1 MDRTPVQ
8 MAKNPKRN
16 NRKNRS
22 GIDLSRTNFKFDRLT
37 IGLLVAFAV
46 IGIITAVVAFNVMR
60 DLVGSW
66 TLTAGLPGGP
76 EIDPRNPFNQP
87 TPSGT
92 EAVVALQPVG
102 APTPQTWDG
111 KGRVTI
117 LIMGLDY
124 EDTEER
130 RVPRTDSMMLL
141 TLDPISNTAGMLSIP
156 RDAWVNIPGFDYGK
170 INTAYFL
177 GESYQLPGG
186 GAGLAV
192 QTVEAFLGV
201 PINYYAQID
210 FEAFVKF
217 IDLLDGLDINIREEI
232 TVDPIG
238 PANTVTLYPGVQ
250 NLDGA
255 TILAFAR
262 ARYTGLGDYDR
273 ADRQQQVVL
282 AVRDQILTFNMLP
295 TLISKAP
302 QMYQE
307 LSAGIHTNL
316 NLQQIVE
323 LALLATKVPERN
335 IKKAVLDQNCF
346 IPSMWNGQSIEIPI
360 QDQIRLKRDE
370 IFTTGGAVGPAAVS
384 TDGTTASLIELA
396 TAETARI
403 SIQNGTSD
411 AGLAQRTSE
420 YLRGLGLNIVEET
433 NADQIYYNTSILIA
447 NGKPYTA
454 GYMAQLMGVQ
464 SSNIYNRYQ
473 PDSYADIVV
482 ILGEDWAGNN
492 PLP

>member
-1 MDRTPVQ
+1 MDRNSVQ
-8 MAKNPKRN
+8 MAKSPKNNGFSNRTRHDR
-16 NRKNRS
+16 NRKN
-22 GIDLSRTNFKFDRLT
+22 IKFDRLT
-37 IGLLVAFAV
+37 IGLLAAFAV
-46 IGIITAVVAFNVMR
+46 VGVITAIVAFNIIR

-66 TLTAGLPGGP
+66 SLTAGLPGAP
-76 EIDPRNPFNQP
+76 EASAGDVP

-102 APTPQTWDG
+102 APTAQPWDG
-111 KGRVTI
+111 KSRVTM

-124 EDTEER
+124 EDTAER
-130 RVPRTDSMMLL
+130 RVPRTDSMLLL

-192 QTVEAFLGV
+192 QTTEAFIGV

-210 FEAFVKF
+210 FEAFEKF
-217 IDLLDGLDINIREEI
+217 IDLIGGLDIYIREEI
-232 TVDPIG
+232 TVDPMG
-238 PANTVTLYPGVQ
+238 PGNTVTLYPGVQ

-255 TILAFAR
+255 TVLAFAR
-262 ARYTGLGDYDR
+262 NRYTGLGDYDR
-273 ADRQQQVVL
+273 AERQQQVVM

-295 TLISKAP
+295 TLITKAP

-323 LALLATKVPERN
+323 LAVLAMNVPEKN
-335 IKKAVLDQNCF
+335 IRKGVLDQNCF
-346 IPSMWNGQSIEIPI
+346 TPSMYDGQSIEIPI

-370 IFTTGGAVGPAAVS
+370 IFANGEAAGPVALATNGS
-384 TDGTTASLIELA
+384 SADLIGLA
-396 TAETARI
+396 TAEAARI

-411 AGLAQRTSE
+411 PGLAQRTAE
-420 YLRGLGLNIVEET
+420 YLRGQGLNIVEET
-433 NADQIYYNTSILIA
+433 NADQIYYSSSILIQ

-473 PDSYADIVV
+473 PDSYADIIV
-482 ILGEDWAGNN
+482 ILGEDWASSN

>member
-1 MDRTPVQ
+1 
-8 MAKNPKRN
+8 MAQNPKQNGIARSA
-16 NRKNRS
+16 RKK
-22 GIDLSRTNFKFDRLT
+22 FQFDRLT
-37 IGLLVAFAV
+37 IGLLAAFGV
-46 IGIITAVVAFNVMR
+46 VGIITAVVAFSIVRN
-60 DLVGSW
+60 LVGGW
-66 TLTAGLPGGP
+66 TMTAGLPGLG
-76 EIDPRNPFNQP
+76 NSGKVA

-102 APTPQTWDG
+102 APTPKPWDG
-111 KGRVTI
+111 KSRVTI
-117 LIMGLDY
+117 LVMGLDY

-130 RVPRTDSMMLL
+130 RVPRTDSMMLV

-177 GESYQLPGG
+177 GESYQMPGG

-201 PINYYAQID
+201 PINFYAQID
-210 FEAFVKF
+210 FEAFTRF
-217 IDLLDGLDINIREEI
+217 IDLIDGLDIHIREEI

-238 PANTVTLYPGVQ
+238 PGNTVTLYPGVQ

-262 ARYTGLGDYDR
+262 ARYTGMGDYDR
-273 ADRQQQVVL
+273 AARQQQVVL
-282 AVRDQILTFNMLP
+282 AVRDQILTFDMLP
-295 TLISKAP
+295 TLITKSP
-302 QMYQE
+302 QLYAE
-307 LSAGIHTNL
+307 LSAGVHTNL

-323 LALLATKVPERN
+323 LSTLALKVPESN

-346 IPSMWNGQSIEIPI
+346 TPSMWEGQSIEIPI

-370 IFTTGGAVGPAAVS
+370 IFTTGGAVGPAAISSDLV
-384 TDGTTASLIELA
+384 TLA
-396 TAETARI
+396 TAESARI

-411 AGLAQRTSE
+411 PGLAQRTAE
-420 YLRGLGLNIVEET
+420 YLRGQGMNIVEET
-433 NADQIYYNTSILIA
+433 NADQIYYNSSILIL

-454 GYMAQLMGVQ
+454 SYMAQLMSVQ
-464 SSNIYNRYQ
+464 SSYIYNQYQ

-482 ILGEDWAGNN
+482 ILGQDWAGNN
-492 PLP
+492 SLP

>member
-1 MDRTPVQ
+1 
-8 MAKNPKRN
+8 MAQNPKQNGMARSARQSPA
-16 NRKNRS
+16 RKK
-22 GIDLSRTNFKFDRLT
+22 FQFDRLT
-37 IGLLVAFAV
+37 IGLLAAFGV
-46 IGIITAVVAFNVMR
+46 VGIITAVVAFSIVRN
-60 DLVGSW
+60 LVGSW
-66 TLTAGLPGGP
+66 TLTAGIPGIG
-76 EIDPRNPFNQP
+76 NSGKVA

-102 APTPQTWDG
+102 APTPKPWDG
-111 KGRVTI
+111 KSRVTI
-117 LIMGLDY
+117 LVMGLDY

-130 RVPRTDSMMLL
+130 RVPRTDSMMLV

-177 GESYQLPGG
+177 GESYQMPGG

-201 PINYYAQID
+201 PINFYAQID
-210 FEAFVKF
+210 FEAFTRF
-217 IDLLDGLDINIREEI
+217 IDLIGGLDIHIREEI

-238 PANTVTLYPGVQ
+238 PGNTVTLYPGVQ
-250 NLDGA
+250 NLNGA

-262 ARYTGLGDYDR
+262 ARYTGMGDYDR
-273 ADRQQQVVL
+273 AARQQQVVM
-282 AVRDQILTFNMLP
+282 AVRDQILTFDMLP
-295 TLISKAP
+295 TLITKSP
-302 QMYQE
+302 QLYSE
-307 LSAGIHTNL
+307 LSAGVHTNL

-323 LALLATKVPERN
+323 LATLALKVPESN

-346 IPSMWNGQSIEIPI
+346 TSSMWEGQSIEIPI

-370 IFTTGGAVGPAAVS
+370 IFTTGGAVGPASIS
-384 TDGTTASLIELA
+384 TDLVQLA
-396 TAETARI
+396 TAESARI

-411 AGLAQRTSE
+411 PALAQRTAE
-420 YLRGLGLNIVEET
+420 YLRGLGMNIVEET
-433 NADQIYYNTSILIA
+433 NADQIYYNSSILIL

-454 GYMAQLMGVQ
+454 SYMAQLMSVQ
-464 SSNIYNRYQ
+464 SSNIYNQYQ

-482 ILGEDWAGNN
+482 ILGQDWAGSN

>member
-1 MDRTPVQ
+1 MDRKPVH
-8 MAKNPKRN
+8 MAQNPKQNGMIRSAHN
-16 NRKNRS
+16 GSPRRK
-22 GIDLSRTNFKFDRLT
+22 FQFDRLT
-37 IGLLVAFAV
+37 IGLLAAFGV
-46 IGIITAVVAFNVMR
+46 VGIITAVVAFNIVR
-60 DLVGSW
+60 NLVGSW
-66 TLTAGLPGGP
+66 TITSGLPGISNS
-76 EIDPRNPFNQP
+76 ENIA

-102 APTPQTWDG
+102 APTPKPWDG
-111 KGRVTI
+111 KSRVTI
-117 LIMGLDY
+117 LVMGLDY

-130 RVPRTDSMMLL
+130 RVPRTDSMMLV
-141 TLDPISNTAGMLSIP
+141 TLDPITNTAGMLSIP

-177 GESYQLPGG
+177 GESYQMPGG

-201 PINYYAQID
+201 PINFYAQID
-210 FEAFVKF
+210 FEAFTRF
-217 IDLLDGLDINIREEI
+217 IDLIGGLDIYIREEI

-238 PANTVTLYPGVQ
+238 PGNTVTLYPGVQ
-250 NLDGA
+250 NLNGA

-262 ARYTGLGDYDR
+262 ARYTGMGDYDR
-273 ADRQQQVVL
+273 AARQQQVVM
-282 AVRDQILTFNMLP
+282 AVRDQILTFDMLP
-295 TLISKAP
+295 TLISKSP
-302 QMYQE
+302 QMYSE
-307 LSAGIHTNL
+307 LSAGVHTNL

-323 LALLATKVPERN
+323 LATLALKVPESS

-346 IPSMWNGQSIEIPI
+346 TSSMWEGQSIEIPI

-370 IFTTGGAVGPAAVS
+370 IFTTGGAVGPASIS
-384 TDGTTASLIELA
+384 TDLVQLA
-396 TAETARI
+396 TAESARI

-411 AGLAQRTSE
+411 PALAQRTAE
-420 YLRGLGLNIVEET
+420 YLRGQGMNIVEET
-433 NADQIYYNTSILIA
+433 NADQVYYNSSILIL

-454 GYMAQLMGVQ
+454 SYMAQLMSVQ
-464 SSNIYNRYQ
+464 SSNIYNQYQ

-482 ILGEDWAGNN
+482 ILGQDWAGNN

>member
-1 MDRTPVQ
+1 MDRKSVQ
-8 MAKNPKRN
+8 MAQNPNQNGRRKPSRN
-16 NRKNRS
+16 GFNRN
-22 GIDLSRTNFKFDRLT
+22 NFKFDRMT
-37 IGLLVAFAV
+37 VILLVAFGIV
-46 IGIITAVVAFNVMR
+46 GIITAVVAFNIIR
-60 DLVGSW
+60 DLAGSW
-66 TLTAGLPGGP
+66 TMTAGLPGAP
-76 EIDPRNPFNQP
+76 DIRNPFKQP

-102 APTPQTWDG
+102 APTAQPWDG
-111 KGRVTI
+111 KSRVTI
-117 LIMGLDY
+117 LLLGLDY

-156 RDAWVNIPGFDYGK
+156 RDAWVNIPDFDYGK

-177 GESYQLPGG
+177 GESFQLPGG

-192 QTVEAFLGV
+192 RTVEAFLGV

-210 FEAFVKF
+210 FEAFVRF
-217 IDLLDGLDINIREEI
+217 IDLIDGLDIHIREEI

-238 PANTVTLYPGVQ
+238 PNNTVTLYPGVQ

-262 ARYTGLGDYDR
+262 ARYTGNGDYDR
-273 ADRQQQVVL
+273 AARQQQVAL
-282 AVRDQILTFNMLP
+282 AIRDQILTFNMLP
-295 TLISKAP
+295 TLISKSP

-307 LSAGIHTNL
+307 LSSGIHTNL

-323 LALLATKVPERN
+323 LALLASKVPEKN

-346 IPSMWNGQSIEIPI
+346 IPSMWEGQSIEIPI

-384 TDGTTASLIELA
+384 TNLIELA
-396 TAETARI
+396 SAEAARI
-403 SIQNGTSD
+403 SIQNGTND
-411 AGLAQRTSE
+411 PALAQRTAE
-420 YLRGLGLNIVEET
+420 YLRGQGLNIVEET
-433 NADQIYYNTSILIA
+433 NADQLYNSSSILIL

-454 GYMAQLMGVQ
+454 GYMAQLMAIQ
-464 SSNIYNRYQ
+464 SSNIYNQFQ
-473 PDSYADIVV
+473 PDAAADIVIV
-482 ILGEDWAGNN
+482 LGQDWATNN